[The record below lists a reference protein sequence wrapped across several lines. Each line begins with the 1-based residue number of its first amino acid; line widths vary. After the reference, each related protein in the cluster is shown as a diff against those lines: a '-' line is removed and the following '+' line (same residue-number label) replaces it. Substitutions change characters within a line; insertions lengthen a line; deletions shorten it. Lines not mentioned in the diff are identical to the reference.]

1 MLDWERLKDSANAD
15 GEFRLHARFW
25 TCARRSTYAPNST
38 RIGGRDAAFRSIEPG
53 VANLAGELSVSA
65 SAAEWEALLAPVPQP
80 FYQDLYA
87 ATVHHGF
94 TATGNRTHFC
104 AYYPALRR
112 LVELMRDV
120 KGRDVKGRDVKG
132 ERA

>member
-1 MLDWERLKDSANAD
+1 MLDWERLKGSANAD

-25 TCARRSTYAPNST
+25 TGTLKIASGEQAI
-38 RIGGRDAAFRSIEPG
+38 RIEVRDGTISAIEPWF
-53 VANLAGELSVSA
+53 ASLAGDLSISA
-65 SAAEWEALLAPVPQP
+65 TAKEWEALLARIPKP

-120 KGRDVKGRDVKG
+120 KN
-132 ERA
+132 EWT

>member
-1 MLDWERLKDSANAD
+1 MLDWERLKDCANAD

-25 TCARRSTYAPNST
+25 TGTLKIANGPHGT
-38 RIGGRDAAFRSIEPG
+38 RIDVRDGAISAIEPWY
-53 VANLAGELSVSA
+53 ASLAGDLSVSA
-65 SAAEWEALLAPVPQP
+65 PPAEWEALLAPTPQP

-94 TATGNRTHFC
+94 TATGDRTHFC

-120 KGRDVKGRDVKG
+120 KNNGVEGG
-132 ERA
+132 

>member
-25 TCARRSTYAPNST
+25 TCALKIANGPHST
-38 RIGGRDAAFRSIEPG
+38 RIDVRDGAISAIEPWF
-53 VANLAGELSVSA
+53 ANLAGDLSISA
-65 SAAEWEALLAPVPQP
+65 SAAEWEALLAPIPQP
-80 FYQDLYA
+80 FHQDLYA

-120 KGRDVKGRDVKG
+120 KRKG
-132 ERA
+132 A

>member
-1 MLDWERLKDSANAD
+1 MLTAS
-15 GEFRLHARFW
+15 FRLHARFW
-25 TCARRSTYAPNST
+25 TGTLKIANGPHGT
-38 RIGGRDAAFRSIEPG
+38 RIDVRDGAISAIEPWY
-53 VANLAGELSVSA
+53 ASLAGDLSVSA
-65 SAAEWEALLAPVPQP
+65 SAAEWEALLAPTPQP

-94 TATGNRTHFC
+94 TATGDRTHFC

-120 KGRDVKGRDVKG
+120 KNS
-132 ERA
+132 EA

>member
-25 TCARRSTYAPNST
+25 TGTLKIANGEQAT
-38 RIGGRDAAFRSIEPG
+38 RIDLRDGAISAIEPWF
-53 VANLAGELSVSA
+53 ASLAGDLSISA
-65 SAAEWEALLAPVPQP
+65 SAAEWEALLASTPKP

-87 ATVHHGF
+87 ATIHHGF

-120 KGRDVKGRDVKG
+120 KNS
-132 ERA
+132 EA